1 MGENSMKYLST
12 ALLGVAA
19 LFLLQGCQQTNQP
32 RTLDI
37 NGVMDRTIDA
47 IVDFASDLEASGTKL
62 SDEQVIPAFGPKLH
76 SALNARPK
84 VFSGNVGLIANSDAS
99 FKGFDDPNK
108 NNRQEEGEQHL
119 FTLEIDAENERLIAT
134 DFSDNKYGTRFRDG
148 QYRGFFFVWVSR
160 RQTAAGLRPNRFA
173 GRNIDTRMKPVRTAS
188 SKGRGGRNRSARSR
202 ARSGGSR
209 SGK

>member
-1 MGENSMKYLST
+1 MKHTPLIILGIT
-12 ALLGVAA
+12 AL
-19 LFLLQGCQQTNQP
+19 FSLQACQQTNKS

-47 IVDFASDLEASGTKL
+47 MVDFAAEAEESGASL
-62 SDEQVIPAFGPKLH
+62 RDDQMIPAFGPKLL
-76 SALNARPK
+76 SALNSRPK
-84 VFSGNVGLIANSDAS
+84 VFTGRLGLIANSDAS

-108 NNRQEEGEQHL
+108 NNQQDEGEQHL

-134 DFSDNKYGTRFRDG
+134 DFSNNTYGTKFRDG
-148 QYRGFFFVWVSR
+148 QYHGFFFVWVSR
-160 RQTAAGLRPNRFA
+160 RQTAAGIGPNRFA

-188 SKGRGGRNRSARSR
+188 SKGRGGRGRSARSK